1 MDLRKWI
8 AQDGFNNDFL
18 VAVADNADET
28 TASMVTESTAS
39 QGRSEAPSPI
49 TPEPPTSNAQQA
61 SQPAAST
68 PLPKVDNNSDCM
80 TSILDEL
87 RQVSISVGD
96 LKDEL
101 DAANSKILLR
111 ELEHKD
117 LKVISVIF

>member
-18 VAVADNADET
+18 VTVAENADET
-28 TASMVTESTAS
+28 TVSMVTESTAS

-49 TPEPPTSNAQQA
+49 TPEPSVEMPTN
-61 SQPAAST
+61 QPAAST
-68 PLPKVDNNSDCM
+68 PVPAVSEDKECL

-87 RQVSISVGD
+87 RQVTISVGD
-96 LKDEL
+96 LKDDL

-111 ELEHKD
+111 ELEYKD
-117 LKVISVIF
+117 LKVTIYM